1 MHAAPRARRQ
11 GLVAH
16 PLDDDLV
23 VYEADAGT
31 AHRLDRVVA
40 QIWQAADGTRTLTEL
55 ASLAGVRERTVIAGL
70 AQLQAVGLL
79 EVGARMRRR
88 WLLGLGG
95 AGRLAGESFKAGL
108 A

>member
-1 MHAAPRARRQ
+1 MQAAPRARRQ
-11 GLVAH
+11 GLVAQ
-16 PLDDDLV
+16 PLDDDIV

-31 AHRLDRVVA
+31 AHRLDRVLA

-70 AQLQAVGLL
+70 AQLQAAGLL
-79 EVGARMRRR
+79 EVGAQIGHRWTLGRRT
-88 WLLGLGG
+88 
-95 AGRLAGESFKAGL
+95 LARA

>member
-79 EVGARMRRR
+79 EVGAQIGHR
-88 WLLGLGG
+88 WTLG
-95 AGRLAGESFKAGL
+95 RHTLARA